1 MKYTVA
7 VRALCEFTAKQGDL
21 DLRFT
26 PSPTAQEGIAGHLL
40 VASRRGAAYESE
52 ITLSGEHQHLLVRGR
67 ADGYD
72 ASLNRLE
79 EIKTFRGRLDRQPD
93 NHRHLHWAQLM
104 VYGWLLCQARGLSEV
119 ELALVYFDIGSQDE
133 TVLRQQCSA
142 AMLQQHF
149 ETQCE
154 RFLDWAD
161 QELAHRA
168 ARDWALTAL
177 PFPHA
182 EFRTGQRA
190 LAEAVYKAN
199 SAGRCLM
206 VQAPTGIG
214 KTIGT
219 VFPLLKACPA
229 QRLDKVFF
237 LTAKTS
243 GRGVALNALALIKRS
258 APALPLR
265 VIELV
270 AKDKACEHSDKACH
284 GASCPLAQGFYD
296 RLPQA
301 RMAAAAAGTL
311 DKATLRTVAL
321 SHQVCP
327 YYLGQE
333 MVKWS
338 DTVVGDY
345 NHYFDLNAMLHG
357 QAVGQPWRVSV
368 LVDEA
373 HNLVER
379 ARKMYTAELDQT
391 SLGAA
396 RRSAPAPLKKAL
408 DRLHKSWN
416 ATHQAQA
423 ERYQVHAQLPEA
435 FMFKLQQATNAIT
448 EHLSEHPTLVDEAL
462 QNFYF
467 EALHFTRLSESFGEH
482 SLFDITRHGKPS
494 TLCIRNVVPASF
506 LKPRFANAHSVTLFS
521 ATLRPQQFY
530 GDLLGLPD
538 NTAWIDVDSPFSH
551 EQLSVQV
558 VAHIS
563 TRYQHRQAS
572 LAPVVD
578 VMARQYARQPGNYLA
593 FFSSFDYLDEVATL
607 WAARMP
613 QVTTWKQ
620 SRRMSEGDQAQF
632 LARFT
637 EDGQGMGFAVLGGSF
652 AEGIDLAGQRLIGAF
667 IATLGL
673 PQVNPVNEQIR
684 LRMADLFGDGYAY
697 TYLYPGLQKVV
708 QAAGRVI
715 RTQTDRGVVH
725 LMDDRFGR
733 PEVRGLLPAWWRVD

>member
-1 MKYTVA
+1 
-7 VRALCEFTAKQGDL
+7 
-21 DLRFT
+21 
-26 PSPTAQEGIAGHLL
+26 
-40 VASRRGAAYESE
+40 
-52 ITLSGEHQHLLVRGR
+52 
-67 ADGYD
+67 
-72 ASLNRLE
+72 
-79 EIKTFRGRLDRQPD
+79 
-93 NHRHLHWAQLM
+93 
-104 VYGWLLCQARGLSEV
+104 
-119 ELALVYFDIGSQDE
+119 
-133 TVLRQQCSA
+133 
-142 AMLQQHF
+142 
-149 ETQCE
+149 
-154 RFLDWAD
+154 
-161 QELAHRA
+161 
-168 ARDWALTAL
+168 
-177 PFPHA
+177 
-182 EFRTGQRA
+182 
-190 LAEAVYKAN
+190 
-199 SAGRCLM
+199 
-206 VQAPTGIG
+206 
-214 KTIGT
+214 
-219 VFPLLKACPA
+219 
-229 QRLDKVFF
+229 
-237 LTAKTS
+237 
-243 GRGVALNALALIKRS
+243 
-258 APALPLR
+258 
-265 VIELV
+265 
-270 AKDKACEHSDKACH
+270 
-284 GASCPLAQGFYD
+284 
-296 RLPQA
+296 
-301 RMAAAAAGTL
+301 
-311 DKATLRTVAL
+311 
-321 SHQVCP
+321 
-327 YYLGQE
+327 E

-338 DTVVGDY
+338 DAVVGDY

-357 QAVGQPWRVSV
+357 MAVGQPWRVSV

-379 ARKMYTAELDQT
+379 ARKMYTAELDQE

-396 RRSAPAPLKKAL
+396 RRSAPAVVKKAL

-416 ATHQAQA
+416 ATHQGQPDD
-423 ERYQVHAQLPEA
+423 YQVHAQVPEA
-435 FMFKLQQATNAIT
+435 FMFTLQQATNTVT

-482 SLFDITRHGKPS
+482 SLFDLTRHGKQS

-506 LKPRFANAHSVTLFS
+506 LKQRFANAHSVTLFS

-530 GDLLGLPD
+530 GDLLGLPH

-551 EQLSVQV
+551 EQLTVQV
-558 VAHIS
+558 AAHIS

-578 VMARQYARQPGNYLA
+578 VMARQYEQQPGNYLA
-593 FFSSFDYLDEVATL
+593 FFSSFDYLDEVAKL

-613 QVTTWKQ
+613 QITTWKQ

-637 EDGQGMGFAVLGGSF
+637 EEGQGMGFAVLGGSF

-733 PEVRGLLPAWWRVD
+733 PEVRGLLPAWWRLG

>member
-1 MKYTVA
+1 
-7 VRALCEFTAKQGDL
+7 
-21 DLRFT
+21 
-26 PSPTAQEGIAGHLL
+26 
-40 VASRRGAAYESE
+40 
-52 ITLSGEHQHLLVRGR
+52 
-67 ADGYD
+67 
-72 ASLNRLE
+72 
-79 EIKTFRGRLDRQPD
+79 
-93 NHRHLHWAQLM
+93 
-104 VYGWLLCQARGLSEV
+104 
-119 ELALVYFDIGSQDE
+119 
-133 TVLRQQCSA
+133 
-142 AMLQQHF
+142 
-149 ETQCE
+149 
-154 RFLDWAD
+154 
-161 QELAHRA
+161 
-168 ARDWALTAL
+168 
-177 PFPHA
+177 
-182 EFRTGQRA
+182 
-190 LAEAVYKAN
+190 
-199 SAGRCLM
+199 
-206 VQAPTGIG
+206 
-214 KTIGT
+214 
-219 VFPLLKACPA
+219 
-229 QRLDKVFF
+229 
-237 LTAKTS
+237 
-243 GRGVALNALALIKRS
+243 
-258 APALPLR
+258 
-265 VIELV
+265 
-270 AKDKACEHSDKACH
+270 
-284 GASCPLAQGFYD
+284 LAQGFYD

-301 RMAAAAAGTL
+301 RTAAAAAGTL

-321 SHQVCP
+321 AHQVCP

-338 DTVVGDY
+338 DAVVGDY
-345 NHYFDLNAMLHG
+345 NHYFDLSAMLHG
-357 QAVGQPWRVSV
+357 LAVGQPWRVSV

-379 ARKMYTAELDQT
+379 SRKMYTAELDQA

-396 RRSAPAPLKKAL
+396 RRSAPPPLKKAL

-416 ATHQAQA
+416 ATHKAQS
-423 ERYQVHAQLPEA
+423 EDYQVHAELPEA
-435 FMFKLQQATNAIT
+435 FMFSLQQATHAIT
-448 EHLSEHPTLVDEAL
+448 EHLAEHPTLVDEAL
-462 QNFYF
+462 QGFYF

-482 SLFDITRHGKPS
+482 SLFDITKAGKQS
-494 TLCIRNVVPASF
+494 TLCLRNVVPASF

-558 VAHIS
+558 SRHIS

-572 LAPVVD
+572 LPRVVE
-578 VMARQYARQPGNYLA
+578 VMARQYEQQPGNYLA
-593 FFSSFDYLDEVATL
+593 FFSSFDYMEK
-607 WAARMP
+607 AANQFAEAYPDVPVWR
-613 QVTTWKQ
+613 Q
-620 SRRMSEGDQAQF
+620 SRRMDEAERAQF

-673 PQVNPVNEQIR
+673 PQVNVVNEQIR

-733 PEVRGLLPAWWRVD
+733 PEVRGLLPSWWRLG